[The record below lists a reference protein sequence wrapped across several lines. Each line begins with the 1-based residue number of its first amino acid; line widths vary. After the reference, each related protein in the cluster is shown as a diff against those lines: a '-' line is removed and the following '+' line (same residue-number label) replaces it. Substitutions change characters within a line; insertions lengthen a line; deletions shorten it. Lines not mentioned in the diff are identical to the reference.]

1 MGPESGIRTFDK
13 IDTILLPIVLLLR
26 VSLLFYRLI
35 RFSTI
40 VSYQL
45 YGYFF
50 DQGSLL
56 GVHLEVIPT
65 LRYLAY
71 MLLHLAIFG
80 LVKLQ
85 GIVQAMLSCHVILW
99 RGICFWPRL
108 YFTLFGPRA
117 NGRSVFAILIDP
129 EDKKS
134 TQRKLKNCT
143 PAGTIRPLWARLLV
157 FSTYQV
163 YGAYA
168 HLFQRNNCEVSEPL
182 AQASGPA
189 QPKVW
194 DPLRLAIPY
203 EYLASKVFE
212 PPECQLRRGLMI
224 ALIVLVYLV
233 PLSRGLTYLAYL
245 RARMSFGWSLPS
257 NGTSAKRRKRRHHV
271 AFATSSPA
279 LRGSESVSFETDG
292 IPFIVDNSATC
303 IITNDRSL
311 FPGKLVPVQVQ
322 VDTVASST
330 SRQRYQGTI
339 RLELVDDGNVKH
351 VYDIPGAIYDPASN
365 FNLLGIP
372 TLADFFNDRN
382 SLPGDDV
389 DCDGTTVKSSG
400 CRSRLVWDHGQ
411 HMRTF
416 THGDSALPELLL
428 YQGSGYFAAFCS
440 RLRRQY
446 DDNVAFAFSSAF
458 SISPN
463 HVEDPALVSDDEES
477 EDEGDASHRNTGH
490 AATQSV
496 DSVEDLEW
504 FTPPPPPSDLPP
516 PFPSPRPPISPPSN
530 SFELGMSLTFSD
542 GAGKSETVVYEGV
555 MPDGLTHTVR
565 RQDGMRMN
573 VHDAHLRLKLQ
584 ADLSN
589 IPRTPLDYCKE
600 VGRGITKEEAE
611 LLARPQILSPVQQ
624 ELMDWH
630 HRLYHLSFSKIFRLA
645 EAGHLPKGLLKCKK
659 ALPLCVACQ
668 FGTAHRRP
676 WRRRG
681 KASGSIRRPEHVLP
695 GDGVSMDQIV
705 SAQPG
710 LIPQMSGFLT
720 SKRIWGCTTFCDH
733 VSDFVYVHLMRDFT
747 VDETILAAKAFEK
760 VLSQAARRVKHYHA
774 DNGAFAH
781 KGFLDHVN
789 RADQKITFC
798 AVGAHHQNGIIE
810 NKNKMLTLSA
820 RTLLLHG
827 IRMWPQMIDTMFW
840 PFAFKAAAERHNCL
854 SLNDSGVTPNAA
866 LHGIPQTDIP
876 VKTFHTLFCPV
887 YVLDARSQSAGGP
900 GTPKWEP
907 RSRIGVYL
915 GHSPFHAGS
924 VALVFNPRTGRV
936 SPQYHVVFDDTF
948 STVPYMDAG
957 THPPHWEDLLRHS
970 SEKATD
976 EDFELAQD
984 WMDITERLPGQSND
998 TAGSRITDPYAV
1010 MSDLAPAG
1018 GEPSN
1023 LTTAPTVSPSVP
1035 PSPSTIVNRVM
1046 QDTEGGNK
1054 RASLAPPSDSNAAA
1068 SSILKR
1074 RRVTSNDNARAV
1086 SQNDF
1091 SSPADTDAHARTQLT
1106 MPQRVNLHEAGLRRS
1121 PRLKELEGKKKSNE
1135 KAHVTWASSVTKVVT
1150 LLSIFSFVSDT
1161 RVTLPSYNIA
1171 PDATLAEKMISRF
1184 HEVNELYDGTLNA
1197 VHTYA
1202 FSAITLDMSNNE
1214 VFTYTKAMQQPDATQ
1229 FIEAMAKEIEDHES
1243 RHHWAIVRRSTIP
1256 PGHKT
1261 IQAIWSFKRKRYPD
1275 GTLNKYKARL
1285 CAHGG
1290 MQQWGVSYWE
1300 TYSPVVNM
1308 LTVRLL
1314 LALCNIHGLESKS
1327 IDFILAFPQADL
1339 DVDIWMELPLG
1350 IEVAESPEQSRA
1362 YVLKLKKSL
1371 YGLKQAS
1378 LNWFEKLK
1386 QGLIDRGF
1394 KPSEIDPCL
1403 YLKENM
1409 VLLTYVDDCII
1420 ISPSKE
1426 NIDRLVRSMQ
1436 QGPEN
1441 FKLTDEGDVNKFLG
1455 VEITKL
1461 DDHSFELSQP
1471 FLIDRIVTFL
1481 GLCKNEFETDANSS
1495 STPVAKGLLH
1505 RDLAG
1510 KPRKYSWK
1518 YRTAVGMLSYLQNST
1533 RPEISMATHQTARF
1547 SNSPMLSHEKSIMRI
1562 GRYLLDT
1569 RKRGIIYKP
1578 DVSKGLECYV
1588 DADFAGGWSQADS
1601 ENADNVLSR
1610 TGYVIMY
1617 ADCPILWVSR
1627 LQTEIA
1633 LSTAEAEYIALSQSL
1648 RDVIP
1653 LITLLKEINTVFPVH
1668 IKTPTFVCKVHED
1681 NQSCITM
1688 ATTHKFSPQTK
1699 HIALKYHH
1707 FRSYVKSGSIQ
1718 ISYCRTTEQKADI
1731 LTKPLSDDL
1740 FFKLRYMLCGW

>member
-1 MGPESGIRTFDK
+1 M
-13 IDTILLPIVLLLR
+13 
-26 VSLLFYRLI
+26 RL
-35 RFSTI
+35 
-40 VSYQL
+40 
-45 YGYFF
+45 
-50 DQGSLL
+50 
-56 GVHLEVIPT
+56 
-65 LRYLAY
+65 
-71 MLLHLAIFG
+71 
-80 LVKLQ
+80 
-85 GIVQAMLSCHVILW
+85 
-99 RGICFWPRL
+99 
-108 YFTLFGPRA
+108 
-117 NGRSVFAILIDP
+117 
-129 EDKKS
+129 
-134 TQRKLKNCT
+134 
-143 PAGTIRPLWARLLV
+143 
-157 FSTYQV
+157 
-163 YGAYA
+163 
-168 HLFQRNNCEVSEPL
+168 
-182 AQASGPA
+182 
-189 QPKVW
+189 
-194 DPLRLAIPY
+194 
-203 EYLASKVFE
+203 
-212 PPECQLRRGLMI
+212 
-224 ALIVLVYLV
+224 
-233 PLSRGLTYLAYL
+233 
-245 RARMSFGWSLPS
+245 
-257 NGTSAKRRKRRHHV
+257 
-271 AFATSSPA
+271 
-279 LRGSESVSFETDG
+279 
-292 IPFIVDNSATC
+292 
-303 IITNDRSL
+303 
-311 FPGKLVPVQVQ
+311 
-322 VDTVASST
+322 
-330 SRQRYQGTI
+330 
-339 RLELVDDGNVKH
+339 
-351 VYDIPGAIYDPASN
+351 
-365 FNLLGIP
+365 
-372 TLADFFNDRN
+372 
-382 SLPGDDV
+382 
-389 DCDGTTVKSSG
+389 
-400 CRSRLVWDHGQ
+400 
-411 HMRTF
+411 
-416 THGDSALPELLL
+416 
-428 YQGSGYFAAFCS
+428 
-440 RLRRQY
+440 
-446 DDNVAFAFSSAF
+446 
-458 SISPN
+458 
-463 HVEDPALVSDDEES
+463 
-477 EDEGDASHRNTGH
+477 
-490 AATQSV
+490 
-496 DSVEDLEW
+496 
-504 FTPPPPPSDLPP
+504 
-516 PFPSPRPPISPPSN
+516 
-530 SFELGMSLTFSD
+530 
-542 GAGKSETVVYEGV
+542 
-555 MPDGLTHTVR
+555 
-565 RQDGMRMN
+565 N
-573 VHDAHLRLKLQ
+573 VHDAHLRLTLQ

-600 VGRGITKEEAE
+600 VGKGISKEEAE
-611 LLARPQILSPVQQ
+611 ILARPQILSPIQQ

-645 EAGHLPKGLLKCKK
+645 EAGYLPKGLLRCKK
-659 ALPLCVACQ
+659 TLPLCVACQ

-681 KASGSIRRPEHVLP
+681 KASGSIRRPEHILP

-720 SKRIWGCTTFCDH
+720 SRRIWGCTTFCDH

-760 VLSQAARRVKHYHA
+760 VLSQASRRVKHYHA

-854 SLNDSGVTPNAA
+854 SLNDSGITPNAA
-866 LHGIPQTDIP
+866 LHGIAQTDIP

-887 YVLDARSQSAGGP
+887 YVLDARAQSAGGP

-957 THPPHWEDLLRHS
+957 TVPPHWEDLLRHS

-976 EDFELAQD
+976 EDFDLAQD
-984 WMDITERLPGQSND
+984 WMDSTERLPGQPNES
-998 TAGSRITDPYAV
+998 AGSRITDPYAV
-1010 MSDLAPAG
+1010 VAESAPAG
-1018 GEPSN
+1018 GESSN
-1023 LTTAPTVSPSVP
+1023 LATAPMVRP
-1035 PSPSTIVNRVM
+1035 PADASPSTIADRIM
-1046 QDTEGGNK
+1046 QATEGGNK
-1054 RASLAPPSDSNAAA
+1054 RPSLASPTDSNAAA

-1074 RRVTSNDNARAV
+1074 RRVNSNDDARAV

-1091 SSPADTDAHARTQLT
+1091 GSPVDTDARAGSQLT

-1135 KAHVTWASSVTKVVT
+1135 KAHVTWASNVTKVVT
-1150 LLSIFSFVSDT
+1150 LLSIFSFVSDASI
-1161 RVTLPSYNIA
+1161 TLPSYSIS
-1171 PDATLAEKMISRF
+1171 PDASLAEKMVSRF

-1197 VHTYA
+1197 IHTYA

-1214 VFTYTKAMQQPDATQ
+1214 VFTYTKAMQQPDSNQ

-1243 RHHWAIVRRSTIP
+1243 RHHWKIVRRSTIP

-1261 IQAIWSFKRKRYPD
+1261 IQAIWSFKRKRFPD
-1275 GTLNKYKARL
+1275 GTLNKHKARL

-1327 IDFILAFPQADL
+1327 IDFVLAFPQADL
-1339 DVDIWMELPLG
+1339 DVDIWMELPMG
-1350 IEVAESPEQSRA
+1350 IEVSESPEKSRA

-1386 QGLIDRGF
+1386 QGLVDRGF
-1394 KPSEIDPCL
+1394 TPSEIDPCL
-1403 YLKENM
+1403 YLKEDM

-1420 ISPSKE
+1420 ISPSIK
-1426 NIDRLVRSMQ
+1426 NIDRLVKSMQ
-1436 QGPEN
+1436 QGHEN

-1455 VEITKL
+1455 IEITKL

-1471 FLIDRIVTFL
+1471 FLIDRILSFL
-1481 GLCKNEFETDANSS
+1481 GLCNNEFETDANSS

-1510 KPRKYSWK
+1510 KSRKYSWN

-1653 LITLLKEINTVFPVH
+1653 LITLLREINSVFPVDV
-1668 IKTPTFVCKVHED
+1668 KTPTFVCKVHED

-1688 ATTHKFSPQTK
+1688 ATTSKFSPRTK

-1707 FRSYVKSGSIQ
+1707 FRSYVKNGTIQ
-1718 ISYCRTTEQKADI
+1718 ITYCRTTEQKADI